1 MGQMPMAPVSPTGEG
16 RSKKYTCKLEVGVEN
31 ESEFRVGGRVISIA
45 RQIWQHPRFQE
56 FGGKTRL
63 RGKGAGG
70 PHEANEPLA
79 LCISC
84 QDQAVFEEA
93 VQYAEAQLNKVHNEY
108 KAFCQEK
115 GLAVPELT
123 LKVSKKS
130 ARSERR
136 SDQ

>member
-1 MGQMPMAPVSPTGEG
+1 MAPVSPTGEG

-84 QDQAVFEEA
+84 QDQTVLEEA
-93 VQYAEAQLNKVHNEY
+93 IHEAEQQMRKVHADY
-108 KAFCQEK
+108 VAHCEK
-115 GLAVPELT
+115 QGLPIPTPELRIT
-123 LKVSKKS
+123 
-130 ARSERR
+130 RNG
-136 SDQ
+136 